1 MVAKDSRP
9 VDRAFNGANVAL
21 MLLVIFLTLYPFWYV
36 IVCSFSSIAH
46 VIGNGFV
53 LWPDGIHFDA
63 YRQIFRNNLVPTG
76 YRNTLIVTS
85 LGTLLSMAI
94 SITGAYGLS
103 VKKLPGHRSITFF
116 VVFTML
122 FNGGLVPTY
131 LVVSNLKLV
140 DKLWALI
147 LPSALNAYNVILLRN
162 FFQSIP
168 EELHEAASID
178 GISRAGYLFKIVI
191 PLSSASIA
199 TIGMFY
205 AVAYWNAY
213 FNAVIYIRTASLWPM
228 QMILRQILVTNQ
240 FNTLMYDDAAQTL
253 ASETLKNAMIVVT
266 VLPIVCVYPF
276 VQKYFVKGIMVGSL
290 KG

>member
-53 LWPDGIHFDA
+53 LWPDGIHLDA

-103 VKKLPGHRSITFF
+103 VKKLPGHRSTTFF

-178 GISRAGYLFKIVI
+178 GISRAGYLFRIVI